1 PAVDPDPLVE
11 PAQVRGGVESGPKA
25 RGAEDRCEGRGG
37 RSLPVCARDQDRW
50 ERAIR
55 TPRLFTQALDPGQA
69 GAHAAPLEAVQVLE
83 APAKRDAFR
92 KAHSSTRTSR
102 PGERAGG
109 FAGVF
114 AAGVGAA
121 AGAGVFAAGAGV
133 FAAGAGAGAA
143 AAGVPPFG
151 LASGRSIVRVPATT
165 PSAPGAGGS
174 GGSAVPIGSDAARNR
189 S

>member
-1 PAVDPDPLVE
+1 
-11 PAQVRGGVESGPKA
+11 
-25 RGAEDRCEGRGG
+25 
-37 RSLPVCARDQDRW
+37 
-50 ERAIR
+50 
-55 TPRLFTQALDPGQA
+55 
-69 GAHAAPLEAVQVLE
+69 
-83 APAKRDAFR
+83 KRDAFR

-114 AAGVGAA
+114 AAG
-121 AGAGVFAAGAGV
+121 AGAVVFAAGV
-133 FAAGAGAGAA
+133 GAGAA

-151 LASGRSIVRVPATT
+151 LASGRSIVRVPAAT

-189 S
+189 SSDSPARRRGFWGSAAPAAKNRRSQATDFLSS